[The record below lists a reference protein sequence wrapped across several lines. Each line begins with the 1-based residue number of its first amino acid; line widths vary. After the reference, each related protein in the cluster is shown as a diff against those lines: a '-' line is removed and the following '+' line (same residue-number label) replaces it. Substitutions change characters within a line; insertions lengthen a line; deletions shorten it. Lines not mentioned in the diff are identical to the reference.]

1 MGSFTQKGRP
11 ERTLDP
17 LDEAATRVLNG
28 DDSAFEAIVEATS
41 PRLVRLAAR
50 IMGSLEEGEDVV
62 QEAYLRAYRSL
73 ADRSFDRRARVETW
87 LRRITTNA
95 ALDALRSRRRRPAAS
110 PEEPVGV
117 DGAAAEARVALGELG
132 VWLRDLPPDQRVALT
147 LKAVEGMS
155 SGEVAGAMGVSEGAV
170 EQLLVRARAALRKKR
185 ED

>member
-1 MGSFTQKGRP
+1 
-11 ERTLDP
+11 LDP
-17 LDEAATRVLNG
+17 LDEAAERVLGG

-41 PRLVRLAAR
+41 ARLLRLAAR

-73 ADRSFDRRARVETW
+73 ADKSFDRRAGALPW

-95 ALDALRSRRRRPAAS
+95 ALDALRSRRRRARITPHDEPAGS
-110 PEEPVGV
+110 

-132 VWLRDLPPDQRVALT
+132 AWLRDLPPDQRVALT

-155 SGEVAGAMGVSEGAV
+155 SGEVAAAMGVSEGAV

-185 ED
+185 EDGNG